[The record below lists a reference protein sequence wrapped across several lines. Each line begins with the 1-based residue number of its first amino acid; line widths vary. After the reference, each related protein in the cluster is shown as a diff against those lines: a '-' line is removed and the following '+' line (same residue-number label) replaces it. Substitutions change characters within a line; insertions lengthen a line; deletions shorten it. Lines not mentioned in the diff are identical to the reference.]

1 MIIANL
7 PNHPSPMFVS
17 QPTFAISAKMVKDT
31 IYMPSSVAAKVLGGR
46 DRKASTERPAESK
59 VA

>member
-7 PNHPSPMFVS
+7 PTHPAPMFVS
-17 QPTFAISAKMVKDT
+17 QPTFAISPKMVKDT

-46 DRKASTERPAESK
+46 DRKVKTDTKGDQK